1 MVNHT
6 EPPLSSLRMFKISDL
21 QGQEASLKGLKRRSR
36 IILGFLF
43 FVSLAGVLQIVKLT
57 VIDQEN
63 YATESEKNR
72 IIRVPV
78 YPSRG
83 LIGLAKSNRLLVE
96 NIVAQQLTINFKSTA
111 DIDST
116 IVDIQK
122 TIGIP
127 EEVVR
132 TFYKVLSSNPR
143 NMNIILMDDL
153 TEEQVAKYLVNKERW
168 PSSDLEAY
176 LKRYVIDNSLF
187 SHVLGYTGAVSRQ
200 EREDDEEYRYSI
212 NSRLGKSGIEKTYE
226 NELRGKVGYRTVEV
240 DVHGKEVRE
249 LEKVLPT
256 KAKNIFLSLDQELQE
271 LARKA
276 LKGRKGAVV
285 AIDPNNGLVKVL
297 VSSPDYNP
305 NIFNE
310 TAEGDL
316 RSLNSDTNAPFFN
329 RAISGNYPPA
339 STLKPFLG
347 LLGLESGII
356 NWNTKIEDE
365 GFFQIQEEGR
375 KYRGW
380 KEEGHGTVDLN
391 KAIIESSDVYF
402 YELASKTT
410 VDQIH
415 SFLKLFGFGQKTG
428 IDLTGED
435 EGLLPSRNWKLGRTG
450 DSWFV
455 GDTINLGIGQGYIT
469 TTPLQL
475 AVAVSVLATKG
486 RAYKPNI
493 VEKVD
498 ETFIEPELLYQVE
511 IKQERNWKK
520 LEESMISV
528 IRSWNGT
535 AHNIYNPEDFLIAGK
550 TGTAQIKSLTE
561 ENLTVQEEYEN
572 VRKDIK
578 KRDHA
583 IFVGYGPIPNPN
595 LTVVVIVENGESG
608 SAVAAPIAK
617 SIIDRYQKLQ
627 ESDV

>member
-1 MVNHT
+1 
-6 EPPLSSLRMFKISDL
+6 MFKISDL
-21 QGQEASLKGLKRRSR
+21 QSQEASLRGLKARSR
-36 IILGFLF
+36 IILFFLIII
-43 FVSLAGVLQIVKLT
+43 SLAGVIQIVKLT

-63 YATESEKNR
+63 YVTESEKNR

-78 YPSRG
+78 YPARG
-83 LIGLAKSNRLLVE
+83 LIGLAKDNKLLVE
-96 NIVAQQLTINFKSTA
+96 NIVAQQLTINSKSTT
-111 DIDST
+111 DIAST

-143 NMNIILMDDL
+143 NRNITLMDDL

-168 PSSDLEAY
+168 PSSNLEAY

-187 SHVLGYTGAVSRQ
+187 SHVVGYTGAISSQ

-212 NSRLGKSGIEKTYE
+212 NSRLGKSGIEKTFE

-249 LEKVLPT
+249 LDKVLPS

-271 LARKA
+271 LARKG
-276 LKGRKGAVV
+276 LRGRKGAVV

-297 VSSPDYNP
+297 VSSPDFNP

-310 TAEGDL
+310 TAKGNL
-316 RSLNSDTNAPFFN
+316 RSLSSDTNAPFFN

-347 LLGLESGII
+347 LLGLESEII
-356 NWNTKIEDE
+356 SWNTEIKDE
-365 GFFQIQEEGR
+365 GFFQIQDEGR

-380 KEEGHGTVDLN
+380 KEEGHGIVDLN

-415 SFLKLFGFGQKTG
+415 SFLKPFGFGQKTG
-428 IDLTGED
+428 IQLTGED
-435 EGLLPSRNWKLGRTG
+435 EGVLPSRNWKLGRTG
-450 DSWFV
+450 DTWFV
-455 GDTINLGIGQGYIT
+455 GDTINLGIGQGYMT

-475 AVAVSVLATKG
+475 AVAVSVLATRGK
-486 RAYKPNI
+486 AYKPNI

-498 ETFIEPELLYQVE
+498 TTFIEPELLYQIE
-511 IKQERNWKK
+511 IKEERNWKK

-583 IFVGYGPIPNPN
+583 IFVGYGPVPNPN
-595 LTVVVIVENGESG
+595 LTVVVVVENGESG

-617 SIIDRYQKLQ
+617 LIIDRYQKLQ

>member
-1 MVNHT
+1 
-6 EPPLSSLRMFKISDL
+6 MFKISDL
-21 QGQEASLKGLKRRSR
+21 QSQEASLRGLKARSR
-36 IILGFLF
+36 IILFFLIII
-43 FVSLAGVLQIVKLT
+43 SLAGVIQIVKLT

-63 YATESEKNR
+63 YVTESEKNR

-78 YPSRG
+78 YPARG
-83 LIGLAKSNRLLVE
+83 LIGLAKDNKLLVE
-96 NIVAQQLTINFKSTA
+96 NIVAQQLTINSKSTT
-111 DIDST
+111 DIAST

-143 NMNIILMDDL
+143 NRNITLMDDL

-168 PSSDLEAY
+168 PSSNLEAY

-187 SHVLGYTGAVSRQ
+187 SHVVGYTGAISSQ

-212 NSRLGKSGIEKTYE
+212 NSRLGKSGIEKTFE

-249 LEKVLPT
+249 LDKVLPS

-271 LARKA
+271 LARKG
-276 LKGRKGAVV
+276 LRGRKGAVV

-297 VSSPDYNP
+297 VSSPDFNP

-310 TAEGDL
+310 TAKGNL
-316 RSLNSDTNAPFFN
+316 RSLSSDTNAPFFN

-347 LLGLESGII
+347 LLGLESEII
-356 NWNTKIEDE
+356 SWNTEIKDE
-365 GFFQIQEEGR
+365 GFFQIQDEGR

-380 KEEGHGTVDLN
+380 KEEGHGIVDLN

-415 SFLKLFGFGQKTG
+415 SFLKPFGFGQKTG
-428 IDLTGED
+428 IQLTGED
-435 EGLLPSRNWKLGRTG
+435 EGVLPSRNWKLGRTG

-455 GDTINLGIGQGYIT
+455 GDTINLGIGQGYMT

-475 AVAVSVLATKG
+475 AVAVSVLATRGK
-486 RAYKPNI
+486 AYKPNI

-498 ETFIEPELLYQVE
+498 TTFIEPELLYQIE
-511 IKQERNWKK
+511 IKEERNWKK

-583 IFVGYGPIPNPN
+583 IFVGYGPVPNPN
-595 LTVVVIVENGESG
+595 LTVVVVVENGESG

-617 SIIDRYQKLQ
+617 LIIDRYQKLQ

>member
-6 EPPLSSLRMFKISDL
+6 EPPLPSLRMFKISDL

-256 KAKNIFLSLDQELQE
+256 KAKNIFLSLDQELQK
-271 LARKA
+271 LARKG

-380 KEEGHGTVDLN
+380 KEEGHGIVDLN

-583 IFVGYGPIPNPN
+583 LFVGYGPIPNPN

-617 SIIDRYQKLQ
+617 SIIDKYQKLQ

>member
-1 MVNHT
+1 
-6 EPPLSSLRMFKISDL
+6 MFKISDL
-21 QGQEASLKGLKRRSR
+21 QSQEASLRGLKARSR
-36 IILGFLF
+36 IILFFLIII
-43 FVSLAGVLQIVKLT
+43 SLAGVIQIVKLT

-63 YATESEKNR
+63 YVTESEKNR

-78 YPSRG
+78 YPARG
-83 LIGLAKSNRLLVE
+83 LIGLAKDNKLLVE
-96 NIVAQQLTINFKSTA
+96 NIVAQQLTINSKSTT
-111 DIDST
+111 DIAST

-143 NMNIILMDDL
+143 NRNITLMDDL

-168 PSSDLEAY
+168 PSSNLEAY

-187 SHVLGYTGAVSRQ
+187 SHVVGYTGAISSQ
-200 EREDDEEYRYSI
+200 EREDDEEYRYAI
-212 NSRLGKSGIEKTYE
+212 NSRLGKSGIEKTFE

-249 LEKVLPT
+249 LDKVLPS

-271 LARKA
+271 LARKG
-276 LKGRKGAVV
+276 LRGRKGAVV

-297 VSSPDYNP
+297 VSSPDFNP

-310 TAEGDL
+310 TAKGDL
-316 RSLNSDTNAPFFN
+316 RSLSSDTNAPFFN

-347 LLGLESGII
+347 LLGLESEII
-356 NWNTKIEDE
+356 SWNTEIKDE
-365 GFFQIQEEGR
+365 GFFQIQDEGR

-380 KEEGHGTVDLN
+380 KEEGHGIVDLN

-428 IDLTGED
+428 IQLTGEE
-435 EGLLPSRNWKLGRTG
+435 EGVLPSRNWKLGRTG

-455 GDTINLGIGQGYIT
+455 GDTINLGIGQGYMT

-475 AVAVSVLATKG
+475 AVAVSVLATRGK
-486 RAYKPNI
+486 AYKPKI
-493 VEKVD
+493 VEKID
-498 ETFIEPELLYQVE
+498 TTFIEPELLYQIE
-511 IKQERNWKK
+511 IKEERNWKK

-583 IFVGYGPIPNPN
+583 IFVGYGPVPNPN
-595 LTVVVIVENGESG
+595 LTVVVVVENGESG

-617 SIIDRYQKLQ
+617 LIIDRYQKLQ

>member
-1 MVNHT
+1 
-6 EPPLSSLRMFKISDL
+6 MFKISDL
-21 QGQEASLKGLKRRSR
+21 QSQEASLRGLKARSR
-36 IILGFLF
+36 IILFFLIII
-43 FVSLAGVLQIVKLT
+43 SLAGVIQIVKLT

-63 YATESEKNR
+63 YVTESEKNR

-78 YPSRG
+78 YPARG
-83 LIGLAKSNRLLVE
+83 LIGLAKDNKLLVE
-96 NIVAQQLTINFKSTA
+96 NIVAQQLKINFKSTA

-143 NMNIILMDDL
+143 NMNITLMDDL
-153 TEEQVAKYLVNKERW
+153 SEEQVAKYLVNKERW
-168 PSSDLEAY
+168 PSSNLEAY

-187 SHVLGYTGAVSRQ
+187 SHVVGYTGAISSQ
-200 EREDDEEYRYSI
+200 EREDDEEYKYSI
-212 NSRLGKSGIEKTYE
+212 DSRLGKSGIEKTFE

-249 LEKVLPT
+249 LEKVLPS

-271 LARKA
+271 LARKG
-276 LKGRKGAVV
+276 LRGRKGAVV

-297 VSSPDYNP
+297 VSSPDFNP

-310 TAEGDL
+310 TAKGDL
-316 RSLNSDTNAPFFN
+316 RSLSSDTNAPFFN

-347 LLGLESGII
+347 LLGLESEII
-356 NWNTKIEDE
+356 SWNTEIKDE
-365 GFFQIQEEGR
+365 GFFQIRDEGR

-380 KEEGHGTVDLN
+380 KEEGHGIVDLN

-415 SFLKLFGFGQKTG
+415 SFLKPFGFGQKTG
-428 IDLTGED
+428 IQLTGEE
-435 EGLLPSRNWKLGRTG
+435 EGVLPSRNWKLGRTG

-469 TTPLQL
+469 ATPLQL
-475 AVAVSVLATKG
+475 AVAVSVLATRGK
-486 RAYKPNI
+486 AYKPNI

-498 ETFIEPELLYQVE
+498 TTFIEPELLYQIE
-511 IKQERNWKK
+511 IKEERNWKK

-583 IFVGYGPIPNPN
+583 IFVGYGPVPNPN
-595 LTVVVIVENGESG
+595 LTVVVVVENGESG

-617 SIIDRYQKLQ
+617 LIIDRYQKLQ
-627 ESDV
+627 ESDVQKSTGL

>member
-1 MVNHT
+1 
-6 EPPLSSLRMFKISDL
+6 MFKISDL
-21 QGQEASLKGLKRRSR
+21 QSQEASLRGLKARSR
-36 IILGFLF
+36 IILFFLIII
-43 FVSLAGVLQIVKLT
+43 SLAGVIQIVKLT

-63 YATESEKNR
+63 YVTESEKNR

-78 YPSRG
+78 YPARG
-83 LIGLAKSNRLLVE
+83 LIGLAKDNKLLVE
-96 NIVAQQLTINFKSTA
+96 NIVAQQLTINSKSTT
-111 DIDST
+111 DIAST

-143 NMNIILMDDL
+143 NRNITLMDDL

-168 PSSDLEAY
+168 PSSNLEAY

-187 SHVLGYTGAVSRQ
+187 SHVVGYTGAISSQ

-212 NSRLGKSGIEKTYE
+212 NSRLGKSGIEKTFE

-249 LEKVLPT
+249 LDKVLPS

-271 LARKA
+271 LARKG
-276 LKGRKGAVV
+276 LRGRKGAVV

-297 VSSPDYNP
+297 VSSPDFNP

-310 TAEGDL
+310 TAKGNL
-316 RSLNSDTNAPFFN
+316 RSLSSDTNAPFFN

-347 LLGLESGII
+347 LLGLESEII
-356 NWNTKIEDE
+356 SWNTEIKDE
-365 GFFQIQEEGR
+365 GFFQIQDEGR

-380 KEEGHGTVDLN
+380 KEEGHGIVDLN

-428 IDLTGED
+428 IQLTAEE
-435 EGLLPSRNWKLGRTG
+435 EGVLPSRNWKLGRTG

-475 AVAVSVLATKG
+475 AVAVSVLATRGK
-486 RAYKPNI
+486 AYKPNI

-498 ETFIEPELLYQVE
+498 TTFIEPELLYQIE
-511 IKQERNWKK
+511 IKEERNWKK

-583 IFVGYGPIPNPN
+583 IFVGYGPVPNPN
-595 LTVVVIVENGESG
+595 LTVVVVVENGESG

-617 SIIDRYQKLQ
+617 LIIDRYQKLQ

>member
-21 QGQEASLKGLKRRSR
+21 QSQEASLKGLKRRSR

-271 LARKA
+271 LARKG
-276 LKGRKGAVV
+276 LKGRRGAVV

-415 SFLKLFGFGQKTG
+415 SFLKPFGFGQKTG
-428 IDLTGED
+428 IELTGED
-435 EGLLPSRNWKLGRTG
+435 GGLLPSRNWKLGRTG

-469 TTPLQL
+469 ATPLQL

-528 IRSWNGT
+528 INSWNGT

-550 TGTAQIKSLTE
+550 TGTAQIRSLTE

>member
-1 MVNHT
+1 
-6 EPPLSSLRMFKISDL
+6 MFKISDL
-21 QGQEASLKGLKRRSR
+21 QSQEASLRGLKARSR
-36 IILGFLF
+36 IILFFLIII
-43 FVSLAGVLQIVKLT
+43 SLAGVIQIVKLT

-63 YATESEKNR
+63 YVTESEKNR

-78 YPSRG
+78 YPARG
-83 LIGLAKSNRLLVE
+83 LIGLAKDNKLLVE
-96 NIVAQQLTINFKSTA
+96 NIVAQKLTINFKSTTDVA
-111 DIDST
+111 ST
-116 IVDIQK
+116 ILDIQK

-127 EEVVR
+127 EEVVL

-143 NMNIILMDDL
+143 NRNITLMDDL

-168 PSSDLEAY
+168 PSSNLEAY

-187 SHVLGYTGAVSRQ
+187 SHVVGYTGAISSQ

-212 NSRLGKSGIEKTYE
+212 NSRLGKSGIEKTFE

-249 LEKVLPT
+249 LEKVLPS

-271 LARKA
+271 LARKG
-276 LKGRKGAVV
+276 LRGRKGAVV

-297 VSSPDYNP
+297 VSSPDFNP

-310 TAEGDL
+310 TAKGDL
-316 RSLNSDTNAPFFN
+316 RSLSSDTNAPFFN

-347 LLGLESGII
+347 LLGLESEII
-356 NWNTKIEDE
+356 SWNTEIKDE
-365 GFFQIQEEGR
+365 GFFQIQDEGR

-380 KEEGHGTVDLN
+380 KEEGHGIVDLN

-415 SFLKLFGFGQKTG
+415 SFLKPFGFGQKTG
-428 IDLTGED
+428 IQLTGEE
-435 EGLLPSRNWKLGRTG
+435 EGVLPSRNWKLGRTG

-455 GDTINLGIGQGYIT
+455 GDTINLGIGQGYMT

-475 AVAVSVLATKG
+475 AVAVSVLATRGK
-486 RAYKPNI
+486 AYKPNI
-493 VEKVD
+493 VEKINT
-498 ETFIEPELLYQVE
+498 TFIEPELLYQIE
-511 IKQERNWKK
+511 IKEERNWKK

-572 VRKDIK
+572 VRKDMK

-583 IFVGYGPIPNPN
+583 IFVGYGPVPNPN
-595 LTVVVIVENGESG
+595 LTVVVVVENGESG

-617 SIIDRYQKLQ
+617 LIIDRYQKLQ

>member
-1 MVNHT
+1 
-6 EPPLSSLRMFKISDL
+6 MFKISDL
-21 QGQEASLKGLKRRSR
+21 QSQEASLRGLKARSR
-36 IILGFLF
+36 IILFFLILI
-43 FVSLAGVLQIVKLT
+43 SLAGVIQIVKLT

-63 YATESEKNR
+63 YVTESEKNR

-83 LIGLAKSNRLLVE
+83 LIGLAKDNKLLVE
-96 NIVAQQLTINFKSTA
+96 NIVAQKLTINFKSTT
-111 DIDST
+111 DIAST

-127 EEVVR
+127 EEVVT

-143 NMNIILMDDL
+143 NGNITLMDDL
-153 TEEQVAKYLVNKERW
+153 PEEQVAKYLVNKERW
-168 PSSDLEAY
+168 PSSNLEAY

-187 SHVLGYTGAVSRQ
+187 SHVVGYTGAISSQ

-212 NSRLGKSGIEKTYE
+212 NSRLGKSGIEKTFE
-226 NELRGKVGYRTVEV
+226 NELRGKVGYRTIEV

-249 LEKVLPT
+249 LEKVLPS
-256 KAKNIFLSLDQELQE
+256 KAKNIYLSLDQELQE
-271 LARKA
+271 LARKG
-276 LKGRKGAVV
+276 LRGRKGAVV

-297 VSSPDYNP
+297 VSSPDFNP

-310 TAEGDL
+310 TAKGDL
-316 RSLNSDTNAPFFN
+316 RSLSSDTNAPFFN

-347 LLGLESGII
+347 LLGLESEII
-356 NWNTKIEDE
+356 SWNTEIKDE
-365 GFFQIQEEGR
+365 GFFQIQDEGR

-380 KEEGHGTVDLN
+380 KEEGHGIVDLN

-402 YELASKTT
+402 YELASKTN

-415 SFLKLFGFGQKTG
+415 SFLKPFGFGQKTG
-428 IDLTGED
+428 IQLTGEE
-435 EGLLPSRNWKLGRTG
+435 EGVLPSRNWKLGRTG

-455 GDTINLGIGQGYIT
+455 GDTINLGIGQGYMT

-475 AVAVSVLATKG
+475 AVAVSVLATRGK
-486 RAYKPNI
+486 AYKPNI
-493 VEKVD
+493 VEKVNT
-498 ETFIEPELLYQVE
+498 TFIEPELLYQIE
-511 IKQERNWKK
+511 IKEERNWKK

-583 IFVGYGPIPNPN
+583 IFVGYGPVPNPN
-595 LTVVVIVENGESG
+595 LTVVVVVENGESG

-617 SIIDRYQKLQ
+617 LIMDRYQKYQ

>member
-1 MVNHT
+1 
-6 EPPLSSLRMFKISDL
+6 MFKISDL
-21 QGQEASLKGLKRRSR
+21 QSQEASLRGLKARSR
-36 IILGFLF
+36 IILFFLIII
-43 FVSLAGVLQIVKLT
+43 SLAGVIQIVKLT

-63 YATESEKNR
+63 YVTESEKNR

-78 YPSRG
+78 YPARG
-83 LIGLAKSNRLLVE
+83 LIGLAKDNKLLVE
-96 NIVAQQLTINFKSTA
+96 NIVAQQLTINSKSTT
-111 DIDST
+111 DIAST

-143 NMNIILMDDL
+143 NRNITLMDDL

-168 PSSDLEAY
+168 PSSNLEAY

-187 SHVLGYTGAVSRQ
+187 SHVVGYTGAISSQ

-212 NSRLGKSGIEKTYE
+212 NSRLGKSGIEKTFE

-249 LEKVLPT
+249 LDKVLPS

-271 LARKA
+271 LARKG
-276 LKGRKGAVV
+276 LRGRRGAVV

-297 VSSPDYNP
+297 VSSPDFNP

-310 TAEGDL
+310 TAKGNL
-316 RSLNSDTNAPFFN
+316 RSLSSDTNAPFFN

-347 LLGLESGII
+347 LLGLESEII
-356 NWNTKIEDE
+356 SWNTEIKDE
-365 GFFQIQEEGR
+365 GFFQIQDEGR

-380 KEEGHGTVDLN
+380 KEEGHGIVDLN

-415 SFLKLFGFGQKTG
+415 SFLKPFGFGQKTG
-428 IDLTGED
+428 IQLTGEE
-435 EGLLPSRNWKLGRTG
+435 EGVLPSRNWKLGRTG

-455 GDTINLGIGQGYIT
+455 GDTINLGIGQGYMT

-475 AVAVSVLATKG
+475 AVAVSVLATRGK
-486 RAYKPNI
+486 AYKPNI

-498 ETFIEPELLYQVE
+498 TTFIEPELLYQIE
-511 IKQERNWKK
+511 IKEERNWKK

-583 IFVGYGPIPNPN
+583 IFVGYGPVPNPN
-595 LTVVVIVENGESG
+595 LTVVVVVENGESG

-617 SIIDRYQKLQ
+617 LIIDRYQKLQ

>member
-1 MVNHT
+1 
-6 EPPLSSLRMFKISDL
+6 MFKISDL
-21 QGQEASLKGLKRRSR
+21 QSQEASLRGLKARSR
-36 IILGFLF
+36 IILFFLILI
-43 FVSLAGVLQIVKLT
+43 SLAGVIQIVKLT

-63 YATESEKNR
+63 YVTESEKNR

-83 LIGLAKSNRLLVE
+83 LIGLAKDNKLLVE
-96 NIVAQQLTINFKSTA
+96 NIVAQKLTINFKSTT
-111 DIDST
+111 DIAST

-127 EEVVR
+127 EEVVT

-143 NMNIILMDDL
+143 NGNITLMDDL
-153 TEEQVAKYLVNKERW
+153 PEEKVAKYLVNKERW
-168 PSSDLEAY
+168 PSSNLEAY

-187 SHVLGYTGAVSRQ
+187 SHVVGYTGAISSQ

-212 NSRLGKSGIEKTYE
+212 NSRLGKSGIEKTFE
-226 NELRGKVGYRTVEV
+226 NELRGKVGYRTIEV

-249 LEKVLPT
+249 LEKVLPS
-256 KAKNIFLSLDQELQE
+256 KAKNIYLSLDQELQE
-271 LARKA
+271 LARKG
-276 LKGRKGAVV
+276 LRGRKGAVV

-297 VSSPDYNP
+297 VSSPDFNP

-310 TAEGDL
+310 TAKGDL
-316 RSLNSDTNAPFFN
+316 RSLSSDTNAPFFN

-347 LLGLESGII
+347 LLGLESEII
-356 NWNTKIEDE
+356 SWNTEIKDE
-365 GFFQIQEEGR
+365 GFFQIQDEGR

-380 KEEGHGTVDLN
+380 KEEGHGIVDLN

-402 YELASKTT
+402 YELASKTN

-415 SFLKLFGFGQKTG
+415 SFLKPFGFGQKTG
-428 IDLTGED
+428 IQLTGEE
-435 EGLLPSRNWKLGRTG
+435 EGVLPSRNWKLGRTG

-455 GDTINLGIGQGYIT
+455 GDTINLGIGQGYMT

-475 AVAVSVLATKG
+475 AVAVSVLATRGK
-486 RAYKPNI
+486 AYKPNI
-493 VEKVD
+493 VEKID
-498 ETFIEPELLYQVE
+498 TTFIEPELLYQIE
-511 IKQERNWKK
+511 IKEERNWKK

-583 IFVGYGPIPNPN
+583 IFVGYGPVPNPN
-595 LTVVVIVENGESG
+595 LTVVVVVENGESG

-617 SIIDRYQKLQ
+617 LIIDRYQKLQ

>member
-1 MVNHT
+1 
-6 EPPLSSLRMFKISDL
+6 MFKISDL
-21 QGQEASLKGLKRRSR
+21 QSQEASLRGLKARSR
-36 IILGFLF
+36 IILFFLIII
-43 FVSLAGVLQIVKLT
+43 SLAGVIQIVKLT

-63 YATESEKNR
+63 YVTESEKNR

-78 YPSRG
+78 YPARG
-83 LIGLAKSNRLLVE
+83 LIGLAKDNKLLVE
-96 NIVAQQLTINFKSTA
+96 NIVAQQLTINSKSTT
-111 DIDST
+111 DIAST

-143 NMNIILMDDL
+143 NRNITLMDDL

-168 PSSDLEAY
+168 PSSNLEAY

-187 SHVLGYTGAVSRQ
+187 SHVVGYTGAISSQ

-212 NSRLGKSGIEKTYE
+212 NSRLGKSGIEKTFE

-249 LEKVLPT
+249 LDKVLPS

-271 LARKA
+271 LARKG
-276 LKGRKGAVV
+276 LRGRKGAVV

-297 VSSPDYNP
+297 VSSPDFNP

-310 TAEGDL
+310 TAKGNL
-316 RSLNSDTNAPFFN
+316 RSLSSDTNAPFFN

-347 LLGLESGII
+347 LLGLESEII
-356 NWNTKIEDE
+356 SWNTEIKDE
-365 GFFQIQEEGR
+365 GFFQIQDEGR

-380 KEEGHGTVDLN
+380 KEEGHGIVDLN

-415 SFLKLFGFGQKTG
+415 SFLKPFGFGQKTG
-428 IDLTGED
+428 IQLTAEE
-435 EGLLPSRNWKLGRTG
+435 EGVLPSRNWKLGRTG

-455 GDTINLGIGQGYIT
+455 GDTINLGIGQGYMT

-475 AVAVSVLATKG
+475 AVAVSVLATRGK
-486 RAYKPNI
+486 AYKPNI

-498 ETFIEPELLYQVE
+498 TTFIEPELLYQIE
-511 IKQERNWKK
+511 IKEERNWKK

-583 IFVGYGPIPNPN
+583 IFVGYGPVPNPN
-595 LTVVVIVENGESG
+595 LTVVVVVENGESG

-617 SIIDRYQKLQ
+617 LIIDRYQKLQ

>member
-1 MVNHT
+1 
-6 EPPLSSLRMFKISDL
+6 MFKISDL
-21 QGQEASLKGLKRRSR
+21 QSQEASLRGLKARSR
-36 IILGFLF
+36 IILFFLIIISF
-43 FVSLAGVLQIVKLT
+43 AGVIQIVKLT

-63 YATESEKNR
+63 YVTESEKNR

-78 YPSRG
+78 YPARG
-83 LIGLAKSNRLLVE
+83 LIGLAKDNKLLVE
-96 NIVAQQLTINFKSTA
+96 NIVAQQLTINSKSTT
-111 DIDST
+111 DIAST

-143 NMNIILMDDL
+143 NRNITLMDDL

-168 PSSDLEAY
+168 PSSNLEAY

-187 SHVLGYTGAVSRQ
+187 SHVVGYTGAISSQ
-200 EREDDEEYRYSI
+200 EREDDEEYRYAI
-212 NSRLGKSGIEKTYE
+212 NSRLGKSGIEKTFE

-249 LEKVLPT
+249 LDKVLPS

-271 LARKA
+271 LARKG
-276 LKGRKGAVV
+276 LRGRKGAVV

-297 VSSPDYNP
+297 VSSPDFNP

-310 TAEGDL
+310 TAKGNL
-316 RSLNSDTNAPFFN
+316 RFLSSDSNAPFFN

-347 LLGLESGII
+347 LLGLENEII
-356 NWNTKIEDE
+356 SWNTEIKDE
-365 GFFQIQEEGR
+365 GFFQIQDEGR

-380 KEEGHGTVDLN
+380 KEEGHGIVDLN

-428 IDLTGED
+428 IQLTAEE
-435 EGLLPSRNWKLGRTG
+435 EGVLPSRNWKLGRTG

-475 AVAVSVLATKG
+475 AVAVSVLATRGK
-486 RAYKPNI
+486 AYKPNI
-493 VEKVD
+493 VEKVNT
-498 ETFIEPELLYQVE
+498 TFIEPELLYQIE
-511 IKQERNWKK
+511 IKEERNWKK

-583 IFVGYGPIPNPN
+583 IFVGYGPVPNPN
-595 LTVVVIVENGESG
+595 LTVVVVVENGESG

-617 SIIDRYQKLQ
+617 LIIDRYQKLQ

>member
-1 MVNHT
+1 
-6 EPPLSSLRMFKISDL
+6 MFKISDL
-21 QGQEASLKGLKRRSR
+21 QSQEASLRGLKARSR
-36 IILGFLF
+36 IILFFLIII
-43 FVSLAGVLQIVKLT
+43 SLAGVIQIVKLT

-63 YATESEKNR
+63 YVTESEKNR

-78 YPSRG
+78 YPARG
-83 LIGLAKSNRLLVE
+83 LIGLAKDNKLLVE
-96 NIVAQQLTINFKSTA
+96 NIVAQQLTINSKSTT
-111 DIDST
+111 DIAST

-143 NMNIILMDDL
+143 NRNITLMDDL

-168 PSSDLEAY
+168 PSSNLEAY

-187 SHVLGYTGAVSRQ
+187 SHVVGYTGAISSQ

-212 NSRLGKSGIEKTYE
+212 NSRLGKSGIEKTFE

-249 LEKVLPT
+249 LDKVLPS
-256 KAKNIFLSLDQELQE
+256 KAKNIFLSLGQELQE
-271 LARKA
+271 LARKG
-276 LKGRKGAVV
+276 LRGRKGAVV

-297 VSSPDYNP
+297 VSSPDFNP

-310 TAEGDL
+310 TAKGDL
-316 RSLNSDTNAPFFN
+316 RSLSSDTNAPFFN

-347 LLGLESGII
+347 LLGLESEII
-356 NWNTKIEDE
+356 SWNTEIKDE
-365 GFFQIQEEGR
+365 GFFQIQDEGR

-380 KEEGHGTVDLN
+380 KEEGHGIVDLN

-428 IDLTGED
+428 IQLTAEE
-435 EGLLPSRNWKLGRTG
+435 EGVLPSRNWKLGRTG

-455 GDTINLGIGQGYIT
+455 GDTINLGIGQGYMT

-475 AVAVSVLATKG
+475 AVAVSVLATRGK
-486 RAYKPNI
+486 AYKPNI

-498 ETFIEPELLYQVE
+498 TTFIEPELLYQIE
-511 IKQERNWKK
+511 IKDERNWKK

-583 IFVGYGPIPNPN
+583 IFVGYGPVPNPN
-595 LTVVVIVENGESG
+595 LTVVVVVENGESG

-617 SIIDRYQKLQ
+617 LIIDRYQKLQ

>member
-1 MVNHT
+1 
-6 EPPLSSLRMFKISDL
+6 MFKISDL
-21 QGQEASLKGLKRRSR
+21 QSQEASLRGLKARSR
-36 IILGFLF
+36 IILFFLIII
-43 FVSLAGVLQIVKLT
+43 SLAGVIQIVKLT

-63 YATESEKNR
+63 YVTESEKNR

-78 YPSRG
+78 YPARG
-83 LIGLAKSNRLLVE
+83 LIGLAKDNKLLVE
-96 NIVAQQLTINFKSTA
+96 NIVAQKLTINFKSTT
-111 DIDST
+111 DIAST
-116 IVDIQK
+116 ILDIQK

-127 EEVVR
+127 EEVVP

-143 NMNIILMDDL
+143 NRNITLMDDL

-168 PSSDLEAY
+168 PSSNLEAY

-187 SHVLGYTGAVSRQ
+187 SHVVGYTGAISSQ

-212 NSRLGKSGIEKTYE
+212 NSRLGKSGIEKTFE

-249 LEKVLPT
+249 LEKVLPS
-256 KAKNIFLSLDQELQE
+256 KAKNIFLSLDQELLE
-271 LARKA
+271 LARKG
-276 LKGRKGAVV
+276 LRGRKGAVV

-297 VSSPDYNP
+297 VSSPDFNP

-310 TAEGDL
+310 TVKGDL
-316 RSLNSDTNAPFFN
+316 RSLSLDTNAPFFN

-347 LLGLESGII
+347 LLGLESEII
-356 NWNTKIEDE
+356 SWNTEIKDE
-365 GFFQIQEEGR
+365 GFFQIQDEGR

-380 KEEGHGTVDLN
+380 KEEGHGIVDLN

-415 SFLKLFGFGQKTG
+415 SFLKPFGFGQKTG
-428 IDLTGED
+428 IQLTGEE
-435 EGLLPSRNWKLGRTG
+435 EGVLPSRNWKLGRTG

-455 GDTINLGIGQGYIT
+455 GDTINLGIGQGYMT

-475 AVAVSVLATKG
+475 AVAVSVLATRGK
-486 RAYKPNI
+486 AYKPNI

-498 ETFIEPELLYQVE
+498 TTFIEPELLYQIE
-511 IKQERNWKK
+511 IKEERNWKK

-583 IFVGYGPIPNPN
+583 IFVGYGPVPNPN
-595 LTVVVIVENGESG
+595 LTVVVVVENGESG

-617 SIIDRYQKLQ
+617 LIIDRYQKLQ

>member
-1 MVNHT
+1 
-6 EPPLSSLRMFKISDL
+6 MFKISDL
-21 QGQEASLKGLKRRSR
+21 QSQEASLRGLKARSR
-36 IILGFLF
+36 IILFFLIII
-43 FVSLAGVLQIVKLT
+43 SLAGVIQIVKLT

-63 YATESEKNR
+63 YVTESEKNR

-78 YPSRG
+78 YPARG
-83 LIGLAKSNRLLVE
+83 LIGLAKDNKLLVE
-96 NIVAQQLTINFKSTA
+96 NIVAQQLTINSKSTT
-111 DIDST
+111 DIAST

-143 NMNIILMDDL
+143 NRNITLMDDL

-168 PSSDLEAY
+168 PSSNLEAY

-187 SHVLGYTGAVSRQ
+187 SHVVGYTGAISSQ
-200 EREDDEEYRYSI
+200 EREDDEEYRYAI
-212 NSRLGKSGIEKTYE
+212 NSRLGKSGIEKTFE

-249 LEKVLPT
+249 LDKVLPS

-271 LARKA
+271 LARKG
-276 LKGRKGAVV
+276 LRGRKGAVV

-297 VSSPDYNP
+297 VSSPDFNP

-310 TAEGDL
+310 TAKGNL
-316 RSLNSDTNAPFFN
+316 RSLSSDTNAPFFN

-347 LLGLESGII
+347 LLGLESEII
-356 NWNTKIEDE
+356 SWSTEIKDE
-365 GFFQIQEEGR
+365 GFFQIQDEGR

-380 KEEGHGTVDLN
+380 KEEGHGIVDLN

-428 IDLTGED
+428 IQLTGEE
-435 EGLLPSRNWKLGRTG
+435 EGVLPSRNWKLGRTG

-455 GDTINLGIGQGYIT
+455 GDTINLGIGQGYMT

-475 AVAVSVLATKG
+475 AVAVSVLATRGK
-486 RAYKPNI
+486 AYKPNI

-498 ETFIEPELLYQVE
+498 TTFIEPELLYQIE
-511 IKQERNWKK
+511 IKEERNWKK

-583 IFVGYGPIPNPN
+583 IFVGYGPVPNPN
-595 LTVVVIVENGESG
+595 LTVVVVVENGESG

-617 SIIDRYQKLQ
+617 LIIDRYQKLQ

>member
-1 MVNHT
+1 
-6 EPPLSSLRMFKISDL
+6 MFKISDL
-21 QGQEASLKGLKRRSR
+21 QSQEASLRGLKARSR
-36 IILGFLF
+36 IILFFLIII
-43 FVSLAGVLQIVKLT
+43 SLAGVIQIVKLT

-63 YATESEKNR
+63 YVTESEKNR

-78 YPSRG
+78 YPARG
-83 LIGLAKSNRLLVE
+83 LIGLAKDNKLLVE
-96 NIVAQQLTINFKSTA
+96 NIVAQKLTINFKSTT
-111 DIDST
+111 DIAST
-116 IVDIQK
+116 ILDIQK

-127 EEVVR
+127 EEVVP

-143 NMNIILMDDL
+143 NRNITLMDDL

-168 PSSDLEAY
+168 PSSNLEAY

-187 SHVLGYTGAVSRQ
+187 SHVVGYTGAISSQ

-212 NSRLGKSGIEKTYE
+212 NSRLGKSGIEKTFE

-249 LEKVLPT
+249 LEKVLPS

-271 LARKA
+271 LARKG
-276 LKGRKGAVV
+276 LRGRKGAVV

-297 VSSPDYNP
+297 VSSPDFNP

-310 TAEGDL
+310 TAKGDL
-316 RSLNSDTNAPFFN
+316 RSLSSDTNAPFFN

-347 LLGLESGII
+347 LLGLESEII
-356 NWNTKIEDE
+356 SWSTEIKDE
-365 GFFQIQEEGR
+365 GFFQIQDEGR

-380 KEEGHGTVDLN
+380 KEEGHGIVDLN

-415 SFLKLFGFGQKTG
+415 SFLKPFGFGQKTG
-428 IDLTGED
+428 IQLTGEE
-435 EGLLPSRNWKLGRTG
+435 EGVLPSRNWKLGRTG

-455 GDTINLGIGQGYIT
+455 GDTINLGIGQGYMT

-475 AVAVSVLATKG
+475 AVAVSVLATRGK
-486 RAYKPNI
+486 AYKPNI
-493 VEKVD
+493 VEKINT
-498 ETFIEPELLYQVE
+498 TFIEPELLYQIE
-511 IKQERNWKK
+511 IKEERNWKK

-572 VRKDIK
+572 VRKDMK

-583 IFVGYGPIPNPN
+583 IFVGYGPVPNPN
-595 LTVVVIVENGESG
+595 LTVVVVVENGESG

-617 SIIDRYQKLQ
+617 LIIDRYQKLQ

>member
-1 MVNHT
+1 
-6 EPPLSSLRMFKISDL
+6 MFKISDL
-21 QGQEASLKGLKRRSR
+21 QSQEASLRGLKARSR
-36 IILGFLF
+36 IILFFLIII
-43 FVSLAGVLQIVKLT
+43 SLAGVIQIVKLT

-63 YATESEKNR
+63 YVTESEKNR

-78 YPSRG
+78 YPARG
-83 LIGLAKSNRLLVE
+83 LIGLAKDNKLLVE
-96 NIVAQQLTINFKSTA
+96 NIVAQQLTINSKSTT
-111 DIDST
+111 DIAST

-143 NMNIILMDDL
+143 NRNITLMDDL

-168 PSSDLEAY
+168 PSSNLEAY

-187 SHVLGYTGAVSRQ
+187 SHVVGYTGAISSQ
-200 EREDDEEYRYSI
+200 EREDDEEYRYAI
-212 NSRLGKSGIEKTYE
+212 NSRLGKSGIEKTFE

-249 LEKVLPT
+249 LDKVLPS

-271 LARKA
+271 LARKG
-276 LKGRKGAVV
+276 LRGRKGAVV

-297 VSSPDYNP
+297 VSSPDFNP

-310 TAEGDL
+310 TAKGDL
-316 RSLNSDTNAPFFN
+316 RSLSSDTNAPFFN

-347 LLGLESGII
+347 LLGLESEII
-356 NWNTKIEDE
+356 SWSTEIKDE
-365 GFFQIQEEGR
+365 GFFQIQDEGR

-380 KEEGHGTVDLN
+380 KEEGHGIVDLN

-415 SFLKLFGFGQKTG
+415 SFLKPFGFGQKTG
-428 IDLTGED
+428 IQLTGEE
-435 EGLLPSRNWKLGRTG
+435 EGVLPSRNWKLGRTG

-455 GDTINLGIGQGYIT
+455 GDTINLGIGQGYMT

-475 AVAVSVLATKG
+475 AVAVSVLATRGK
-486 RAYKPNI
+486 AYKPNI

-498 ETFIEPELLYQVE
+498 TTFIEPELLYQIE
-511 IKQERNWKK
+511 IKEERNWKK

-583 IFVGYGPIPNPN
+583 IFVGYGPVPNPN
-595 LTVVVIVENGESG
+595 LTVVVVVENGESG

-617 SIIDRYQKLQ
+617 LIIDRYQKLQ

>member
-1 MVNHT
+1 
-6 EPPLSSLRMFKISDL
+6 MFKISDL
-21 QGQEASLKGLKRRSR
+21 QSQEASLRGLKARSR
-36 IILGFLF
+36 IILFFLIII
-43 FVSLAGVLQIVKLT
+43 SLAGVIQIVKLT

-63 YATESEKNR
+63 YVTESEKNR

-78 YPSRG
+78 YPARG
-83 LIGLAKSNRLLVE
+83 LIGLAKDNKLLVE
-96 NIVAQQLTINFKSTA
+96 NIVAQQLTINSKSTT
-111 DIDST
+111 DIAST

-132 TFYKVLSSNPR
+132 SFYKVLSSNPR
-143 NMNIILMDDL
+143 NRNITLMDDL

-168 PSSDLEAY
+168 PSSNLEAY

-187 SHVLGYTGAVSRQ
+187 SHVVGYTGAISSQ

-212 NSRLGKSGIEKTYE
+212 NSRLGKSGIEKTFE

-249 LEKVLPT
+249 LDKVLPS

-271 LARKA
+271 LARKG
-276 LKGRKGAVV
+276 LRGRKGAVV

-297 VSSPDYNP
+297 VSSPDFNP

-310 TAEGDL
+310 TAKGNL
-316 RSLNSDTNAPFFN
+316 RSLSSDTNAPFFN

-347 LLGLESGII
+347 LLGLESEII
-356 NWNTKIEDE
+356 SWSTEIKDE
-365 GFFQIQEEGR
+365 GFFQIQDEGR

-380 KEEGHGTVDLN
+380 KEEGHGIVDLN

-428 IDLTGED
+428 IQLTGEE
-435 EGLLPSRNWKLGRTG
+435 EGVLPSRNWKLGRTG

-455 GDTINLGIGQGYIT
+455 GDTINLGIGQGYMT

-475 AVAVSVLATKG
+475 AVAVSVLATRGK
-486 RAYKPNI
+486 AYKPNI

-498 ETFIEPELLYQVE
+498 TTFIEPELLYQIE
-511 IKQERNWKK
+511 IKEERNWKK

-583 IFVGYGPIPNPN
+583 IFVGYGPVPNPN
-595 LTVVVIVENGESG
+595 LTVVVVVENGESG

-617 SIIDRYQKLQ
+617 LIIDRYQKLQ

>member
-271 LARKA
+271 LARKG

-428 IDLTGED
+428 INLTGED
-435 EGLLPSRNWKLGRTG
+435 EGLLPSRNCKLGRTG

-550 TGTAQIKSLTE
+550 TGTAQIKSMTE

-583 IFVGYGPIPNPN
+583 LFVGYGPIPNPN

-617 SIIDRYQKLQ
+617 SIIDKYQKLQ

>member
-271 LARKA
+271 LARKG

-550 TGTAQIKSLTE
+550 TGTAQIKSMTE

-583 IFVGYGPIPNPN
+583 LFVGYGPIPNPN

-617 SIIDRYQKLQ
+617 SIIDKYQKLQ

>member
-6 EPPLSSLRMFKISDL
+6 EPPLPSLRMFKISDL

-402 YELASKTT
+402 YELAAKTT

-415 SFLKLFGFGQKTG
+415 SFLKPFGFGQKTG

-550 TGTAQIKSLTE
+550 TGTAQIKSMTE

-583 IFVGYGPIPNPN
+583 LFVGYGPIPNPN

>member
-1 MVNHT
+1 
-6 EPPLSSLRMFKISDL
+6 MFKISDL
-21 QGQEASLKGLKRRSR
+21 QSQEASLRGLKARSR
-36 IILGFLF
+36 IILFFLIII
-43 FVSLAGVLQIVKLT
+43 SLAGVIQIVKLT

-63 YATESEKNR
+63 YVTESEKNR

-78 YPSRG
+78 YPARG
-83 LIGLAKSNRLLVE
+83 LIGLAKDNKLLVE
-96 NIVAQQLTINFKSTA
+96 NIVAQKLTINFKSTT
-111 DIDST
+111 DIAST
-116 IVDIQK
+116 ILDIQK

-127 EEVVR
+127 EEVVL

-143 NMNIILMDDL
+143 NRNITLMDDL

-168 PSSDLEAY
+168 PSSNLEAY

-187 SHVLGYTGAVSRQ
+187 SHVVGYTGAISSQ

-212 NSRLGKSGIEKTYE
+212 NSRLGKSGIEKTFE

-249 LEKVLPT
+249 LEKVLPS

-271 LARKA
+271 LARKG
-276 LKGRKGAVV
+276 LRGRKGAVV

-297 VSSPDYNP
+297 VSSPDFNP

-310 TAEGDL
+310 TAKGDL
-316 RSLNSDTNAPFFN
+316 RSLSSDTNAPFFN

-347 LLGLESGII
+347 LLGLESEII
-356 NWNTKIEDE
+356 SWNTEIKDE
-365 GFFQIQEEGR
+365 GFFQIRDEGR

-380 KEEGHGTVDLN
+380 KEEGHGIVDLN

-415 SFLKLFGFGQKTG
+415 SFLKPFGFGQKTG
-428 IDLTGED
+428 IQLTGEE
-435 EGLLPSRNWKLGRTG
+435 EGVLPSRNWKLGRTG

-455 GDTINLGIGQGYIT
+455 GDTINLGIGQGYMT

-475 AVAVSVLATKG
+475 AVAVSVLATRGK
-486 RAYKPNI
+486 AYKPNI
-493 VEKVD
+493 VEKINT
-498 ETFIEPELLYQVE
+498 TFIEPELLYQIE
-511 IKQERNWKK
+511 IKEERNWKK

-572 VRKDIK
+572 VRKDMK

-583 IFVGYGPIPNPN
+583 IFVGYGPVPNPN
-595 LTVVVIVENGESG
+595 LTVVVVVVNGESG

-617 SIIDRYQKLQ
+617 LIIDRYQKLQ

>member
-271 LARKA
+271 LARKG
-276 LKGRKGAVV
+276 LKGRRGAVV

-550 TGTAQIKSLTE
+550 TGTAQIKSMTE

-583 IFVGYGPIPNPN
+583 LFVGYGPIPNPN
-595 LTVVVIVENGESG
+595 LAVVVIVENGESG

-617 SIIDRYQKLQ
+617 SIIDKYQKLQ

>member
-1 MVNHT
+1 
-6 EPPLSSLRMFKISDL
+6 MFKISDL
-21 QGQEASLKGLKRRSR
+21 QSQEASLRGLKARSR
-36 IILGFLF
+36 IILFFLIII
-43 FVSLAGVLQIVKLT
+43 SLAGVIQIVKLT

-63 YATESEKNR
+63 YVTESEKNR

-78 YPSRG
+78 YPARG
-83 LIGLAKSNRLLVE
+83 LIGLAKDNKLLVE
-96 NIVAQQLTINFKSTA
+96 NIVAQQLTINSKSTT
-111 DIDST
+111 DIAST

-143 NMNIILMDDL
+143 NRNITLMDDL

-168 PSSDLEAY
+168 PSSNLEAY

-187 SHVLGYTGAVSRQ
+187 SHVVGYTGAISSQ

-212 NSRLGKSGIEKTYE
+212 NSRLGKSGIEKTFE

-249 LEKVLPT
+249 LEKVLPS

-271 LARKA
+271 LARKG
-276 LKGRKGAVV
+276 LRGRKGAVV

-297 VSSPDYNP
+297 VSSPDFNP

-310 TAEGDL
+310 TAKGDL
-316 RSLNSDTNAPFFN
+316 RSLSSDTNAPFFN

-347 LLGLESGII
+347 LLGLESEII
-356 NWNTKIEDE
+356 SWNTEIKDE
-365 GFFQIQEEGR
+365 GFFQIQDEGR

-380 KEEGHGTVDLN
+380 KEEGHGIVDLN

-415 SFLKLFGFGQKTG
+415 SFLKPFGFGQKTG
-428 IDLTGED
+428 IQLTGEE
-435 EGLLPSRNWKLGRTG
+435 EGVLPSRNWKLGRTG

-455 GDTINLGIGQGYIT
+455 GDTINLGIGQGYMT

-475 AVAVSVLATKG
+475 AVAVSVLATRGK
-486 RAYKPNI
+486 AYKPNI

-498 ETFIEPELLYQVE
+498 TTFIEPELLYQIE
-511 IKQERNWKK
+511 IKEERNWKK

-583 IFVGYGPIPNPN
+583 IFVGYGPVPNPN
-595 LTVVVIVENGESG
+595 LTVVVVVENGESG

-617 SIIDRYQKLQ
+617 LIIDRYQKLQ

>member
-1 MVNHT
+1 VVNHT

-583 IFVGYGPIPNPN
+583 LFVGYGPIPNPN

>member
-1 MVNHT
+1 
-6 EPPLSSLRMFKISDL
+6 MFKISDL
-21 QGQEASLKGLKRRSR
+21 QSQEASLRGLKARSR
-36 IILGFLF
+36 IILFFLILI
-43 FVSLAGVLQIVKLT
+43 SLAGVIQIVKLT

-63 YATESEKNR
+63 YVTESEKNR

-83 LIGLAKSNRLLVE
+83 LIGLAKDNKLLVE
-96 NIVAQQLTINFKSTA
+96 NIVVQQLTINFKSTT
-111 DIDST
+111 DIAST

-127 EEVVR
+127 EEVVT

-143 NMNIILMDDL
+143 NRNITLMDDL
-153 TEEQVAKYLVNKERW
+153 SEEQVAKYLVNKERW
-168 PSSDLEAY
+168 PSSNLEAY

-187 SHVLGYTGAVSRQ
+187 SHVVGYTGAISSQ

-212 NSRLGKSGIEKTYE
+212 NSRLGKSGIEKTFE
-226 NELRGKVGYRTVEV
+226 NELRGKVGYRTIEV

-249 LEKVLPT
+249 LEKVLPS
-256 KAKNIFLSLDQELQE
+256 KAKNIYLSLDQELQE
-271 LARKA
+271 LARKG
-276 LKGRKGAVV
+276 LRGRKGAVV

-297 VSSPDYNP
+297 VSSPDFNP

-310 TAEGDL
+310 TAKGDL
-316 RSLNSDTNAPFFN
+316 RSLSSDTNAPFFN

-347 LLGLESGII
+347 LLGLENEII
-356 NWNTKIEDE
+356 SWNTEIKDE
-365 GFFQIQEEGR
+365 GFFQIQDEGR

-380 KEEGHGTVDLN
+380 KEEGHGIVDLN

-402 YELASKTT
+402 YELASKTN

-415 SFLKLFGFGQKTG
+415 SFLKPFGFGQKTG
-428 IDLTGED
+428 IQLTGEE
-435 EGLLPSRNWKLGRTG
+435 EGVLPSRNWKLGRTG

-455 GDTINLGIGQGYIT
+455 GDTINLGIGQGYMT

-475 AVAVSVLATKG
+475 AVAVSVLATRGK
-486 RAYKPNI
+486 AFKPKI
-493 VEKVD
+493 VEKID
-498 ETFIEPELLYQVE
+498 TTFIEPELLYQIE
-511 IKQERNWKK
+511 IKEERNWKK

-583 IFVGYGPIPNPN
+583 IFVGYGPVPNPN
-595 LTVVVIVENGESG
+595 LTVVVVVENGESG

-617 SIIDRYQKLQ
+617 LIIDRYQKYQ

>member
-1 MVNHT
+1 
-6 EPPLSSLRMFKISDL
+6 MFKISDL
-21 QGQEASLKGLKRRSR
+21 QSQEASLRGLKARSR
-36 IILGFLF
+36 IISFFLILI
-43 FVSLAGVLQIVKLT
+43 SLAGVMQIVKLT

-63 YATESEKNR
+63 YVTESEKNR

-78 YPSRG
+78 YPARG
-83 LIGLAKSNRLLVE
+83 LIGLAKDNKLLVE
-96 NIVAQQLTINFKSTA
+96 NIVAQQLTINSKSTT
-111 DIDST
+111 DIAST

-127 EEVVR
+127 EEVVS

-143 NMNIILMDDL
+143 NRNITLMDDL

-168 PSSDLEAY
+168 PSSNLEAY

-187 SHVLGYTGAVSRQ
+187 SHVVGYTGAISSQ
-200 EREDDEEYRYSI
+200 EREDDEEYRYAI
-212 NSRLGKSGIEKTYE
+212 NSRLGKSGIEKTFE

-249 LEKVLPT
+249 LDKVLPS

-271 LARKA
+271 LARKG
-276 LKGRKGAVV
+276 LRGRKGAVV

-297 VSSPDYNP
+297 VSSPDFNP

-310 TAEGDL
+310 TAKGNL
-316 RSLNSDTNAPFFN
+316 RFLSSDTNAPFFN

-347 LLGLESGII
+347 LLGLESEII
-356 NWNTKIEDE
+356 SWSTEIKDE
-365 GFFQIQEEGR
+365 GFFQIQDEGR

-380 KEEGHGTVDLN
+380 KEEGHGIVDLN

-428 IDLTGED
+428 IQLTAEE
-435 EGLLPSRNWKLGRTG
+435 EGVLPSRNWKLGRTG

-475 AVAVSVLATKG
+475 AVAVSVLATRGK
-486 RAYKPNI
+486 AYKPNI

-498 ETFIEPELLYQVE
+498 TTFIEPELLYQIE
-511 IKQERNWKK
+511 IKEERNWKK

-583 IFVGYGPIPNPN
+583 IFVGYGPVPNPN
-595 LTVVVIVENGESG
+595 LTVVVVVENGESG

-617 SIIDRYQKLQ
+617 LIIDRYQKLQ

>member
-1 MVNHT
+1 
-6 EPPLSSLRMFKISDL
+6 MFKISDL
-21 QGQEASLKGLKRRSR
+21 QSQEASLKGLKRRSR
-36 IILGFLF
+36 IILFFLF
-43 FVSLAGVLQIVKLT
+43 FISLASALQIIKLT

-63 YATESEKNR
+63 YVTESENNR

-78 YPSRG
+78 YPARG
-83 LIGLAKSNRLLVE
+83 LIGLAKDNSLLVE
-96 NIVAQQLTINFKSTA
+96 NIVAQQLRINLKSTA
-111 DIDST
+111 DLDST
-116 IVDIQK
+116 IKDIQE

-127 EEVVR
+127 EETVR
-132 TFYKVLSSNPR
+132 AFYKALSSNSR
-143 NMNIILMDDL
+143 NSNITLIDDL
-153 TEEQVAKYLVNKERW
+153 SEEQVAKYLVNKERW
-168 PSSDLEAY
+168 PSSDLDAY
-176 LKRYVIDNSLF
+176 LKRYVIDSSLF
-187 SHVLGYTGAVSRQ
+187 SHVLGYTGSVSKQ
-200 EREDDEEYRYSI
+200 ERQDAEEYRYSI
-212 NSRLGKSGIEKTYE
+212 NSKLGKSGIEKTYE

-271 LARKA
+271 LARQG
-276 LKGRKGAVV
+276 LNGRRGAVV

-305 NIFNE
+305 NIFNN
-310 TAEGDL
+310 TAKGDL
-316 RSLNSDTNAPFFN
+316 KSLSADLDAPFFN
-329 RAISGNYPPA
+329 RVISGNYPPA

-347 LLGLESGII
+347 LLGLESGVI
-356 NWNTKIEDE
+356 NWGTEIKDE
-365 GFFQIQEEGR
+365 GFFQIQEGGR

-380 KEEGHGTVDLN
+380 KEEGHGVVDLN

-402 YELASKTT
+402 YELASRIT

-415 SFLKLFGFGQKTG
+415 SFLKPFGFGQKTG
-428 IDLTGED
+428 INLTGED
-435 EGLLPSRNWKLGRTG
+435 AGVLPSRNWKLGRTG

-455 GDTINLGIGQGYIT
+455 GDTINLGIGQGYISA
-469 TTPLQL
+469 TPLQL
-475 AVAVSVLATKG
+475 AVAVSILATKG
-486 RAYKPNI
+486 KAYKPNI
-493 VEKVD
+493 VERID

-511 IKQERNWKK
+511 IKEKRNWKK

-535 AHNIYNPEDFLIAGK
+535 AHNIYSPEDVLIAGK

-561 ENLTVQEEYEN
+561 EDLTVQEEYET

-583 IFVGYGPIPNPN
+583 IFVGYGPIPMPN
-595 LTVVVIVENGESG
+595 LTVVVVVENGESG

-617 SIIDRYQKLQ
+617 SIIDRHQKLQ
-627 ESDV
+627 DSDV

>member
-1 MVNHT
+1 
-6 EPPLSSLRMFKISDL
+6 MFKISDL
-21 QGQEASLKGLKRRSR
+21 QSQEASLRGLKARSR
-36 IILGFLF
+36 IILFFLIII
-43 FVSLAGVLQIVKLT
+43 SLAGVIQIVKLT

-63 YATESEKNR
+63 YVTESEKNR

-78 YPSRG
+78 YPARG
-83 LIGLAKSNRLLVE
+83 LIGLAKDNKLLVE
-96 NIVAQQLTINFKSTA
+96 NIVAQQLTINSKSTT
-111 DIDST
+111 DIAST

-143 NMNIILMDDL
+143 NRNITLMDDL

-168 PSSDLEAY
+168 PSSNLEAY

-187 SHVLGYTGAVSRQ
+187 SHVVGYTGAISSQ
-200 EREDDEEYRYSI
+200 EREDDEEYRYAI
-212 NSRLGKSGIEKTYE
+212 NSRLGKSGIEKTFE

-249 LEKVLPT
+249 LEKVLPS

-271 LARKA
+271 LARKG
-276 LKGRKGAVV
+276 LRGRKGAVV

-297 VSSPDYNP
+297 VSSPDFNP

-310 TAEGDL
+310 TAKGNL
-316 RSLNSDTNAPFFN
+316 RSLSSDTNAPFFN

-347 LLGLESGII
+347 LLGLESEII
-356 NWNTKIEDE
+356 SWNTEIKDE
-365 GFFQIQEEGR
+365 GFFQIQDEGR

-380 KEEGHGTVDLN
+380 KEEGHGIVDLN

-428 IDLTGED
+428 IQLTGEE
-435 EGLLPSRNWKLGRTG
+435 EGVLPSRNWKLGRTG

-455 GDTINLGIGQGYIT
+455 GDTINLGIGQGYMT

-475 AVAVSVLATKG
+475 AVAVSVLATRGK
-486 RAYKPNI
+486 AYKPNI

-498 ETFIEPELLYQVE
+498 TTFIEPELLYQIE
-511 IKQERNWKK
+511 IKEERNWKK

-583 IFVGYGPIPNPN
+583 IFVGYGPVPNPN
-595 LTVVVIVENGESG
+595 LTVVVVVENGESG

-617 SIIDRYQKLQ
+617 LIIDRYQKLQ

>member
-1 MVNHT
+1 
-6 EPPLSSLRMFKISDL
+6 MFKISDL
-21 QGQEASLKGLKRRSR
+21 QSQEASLRGLKARSR
-36 IILGFLF
+36 IILFFLIII
-43 FVSLAGVLQIVKLT
+43 SLAGVIQIVKLT

-63 YATESEKNR
+63 YVTESEKNR

-78 YPSRG
+78 YPARG
-83 LIGLAKSNRLLVE
+83 LIGLAKDNKLLVE
-96 NIVAQQLTINFKSTA
+96 NIVAQQLTINSKSTT
-111 DIDST
+111 DIAST

-143 NMNIILMDDL
+143 NRNITLMDNL

-168 PSSDLEAY
+168 PSSNLEAY

-187 SHVLGYTGAVSRQ
+187 SHVVGYTGAISSQ

-212 NSRLGKSGIEKTYE
+212 NSRLGKSGIEKTFE

-249 LEKVLPT
+249 LEKVLPS

-271 LARKA
+271 LARKG
-276 LKGRKGAVV
+276 LRGRRGAVV

-297 VSSPDYNP
+297 VSSPDFNP

-310 TAEGDL
+310 TAKGDL
-316 RSLNSDTNAPFFN
+316 RSLSFDTNAPFFN

-347 LLGLESGII
+347 LLGLESEII
-356 NWNTKIEDE
+356 SWSTEIKDE
-365 GFFQIQEEGR
+365 GFFQIQDEGR

-380 KEEGHGTVDLN
+380 KEEGHGIVDLN

-415 SFLKLFGFGQKTG
+415 SFLKPFGFGQKTG
-428 IDLTGED
+428 IQLTGEE
-435 EGLLPSRNWKLGRTG
+435 EGVLPSRNWKLGRTG

-455 GDTINLGIGQGYIT
+455 GDTINLGIGQGYMT

-475 AVAVSVLATKG
+475 AVAVSVLATRGK
-486 RAYKPNI
+486 AYKPNI
-493 VEKVD
+493 VEKINT
-498 ETFIEPELLYQVE
+498 TFIEPELLYQIE
-511 IKQERNWKK
+511 IKEERNWKK

-583 IFVGYGPIPNPN
+583 IFVGYGPVPNPN
-595 LTVVVIVENGESG
+595 LTVVVVVENGESG

-617 SIIDRYQKLQ
+617 LIIDRYQKLQ

>member
-1 MVNHT
+1 
-6 EPPLSSLRMFKISDL
+6 MFKISDL
-21 QGQEASLKGLKRRSR
+21 QSQEASLRGLKARSR
-36 IILGFLF
+36 IILFFLIII
-43 FVSLAGVLQIVKLT
+43 SLAGVIQIVKLT

-63 YATESEKNR
+63 YVTESEKNR

-78 YPSRG
+78 YPARG
-83 LIGLAKSNRLLVE
+83 LIGLAKDNKLLVE
-96 NIVAQQLTINFKSTA
+96 NIVAQQLTINSKSTT
-111 DIDST
+111 DIAST

-143 NMNIILMDDL
+143 NRNITLMDDL

-168 PSSDLEAY
+168 PSSNLEAY

-187 SHVLGYTGAVSRQ
+187 SHVVGYTGAISSQ
-200 EREDDEEYRYSI
+200 EREDDEEYRYAI
-212 NSRLGKSGIEKTYE
+212 NSRLGKSGIEKTFE

-249 LEKVLPT
+249 LDKVLPS

-271 LARKA
+271 LARKG
-276 LKGRKGAVV
+276 LRGRKGAVV

-297 VSSPDYNP
+297 VSSPDFNP

-310 TAEGDL
+310 TAKGDL
-316 RSLNSDTNAPFFN
+316 RSLISDTNAPFFN

-347 LLGLESGII
+347 LLGLESEII
-356 NWNTKIEDE
+356 SWNTEIKDE
-365 GFFQIQEEGR
+365 GFFQIQDEGR

-380 KEEGHGTVDLN
+380 KEEGHGIVDLN

-415 SFLKLFGFGQKTG
+415 SFLKPFGFGQKTG
-428 IDLTGED
+428 IQLTGEE
-435 EGLLPSRNWKLGRTG
+435 EGVLPSRNWKLGRTG

-475 AVAVSVLATKG
+475 AVAVSVLATRGK
-486 RAYKPNI
+486 AYKPNI
-493 VEKVD
+493 VEKVNT
-498 ETFIEPELLYQVE
+498 TFIEPELLYQIE
-511 IKQERNWKK
+511 IKEERNWKK

-583 IFVGYGPIPNPN
+583 IFVGYGPVPNPN
-595 LTVVVIVENGESG
+595 LTVVVVVENGESG

-617 SIIDRYQKLQ
+617 LIINRYQKLQ

>member
-1 MVNHT
+1 
-6 EPPLSSLRMFKISDL
+6 MFKISDL
-21 QGQEASLKGLKRRSR
+21 QSQEASLRGLKARSR
-36 IILGFLF
+36 IILFFLILI
-43 FVSLAGVLQIVKLT
+43 SLAGVIQIVKLT

-63 YATESEKNR
+63 YVTESEKNR

-78 YPSRG
+78 YPARG
-83 LIGLAKSNRLLVE
+83 LIGLAKDNKLLVE
-96 NIVAQQLTINFKSTA
+96 NIVAQQLTVNSKSTT
-111 DIDST
+111 DIAST
-116 IVDIQK
+116 IADIQK

-143 NMNIILMDDL
+143 NRNITLMDDL

-168 PSSDLEAY
+168 PSSNLEAY

-187 SHVLGYTGAVSRQ
+187 SHVVGYTGAISSQ

-212 NSRLGKSGIEKTYE
+212 NSRLGKSGIEKTFE

-249 LEKVLPT
+249 LEKVLPS
-256 KAKNIFLSLDQELQE
+256 KAKNIYLSLDQELQE
-271 LARKA
+271 LARKG
-276 LKGRKGAVV
+276 LRGRKGAVV

-297 VSSPDYNP
+297 VSSPDFNP

-310 TAEGDL
+310 TAKGDL
-316 RSLNSDTNAPFFN
+316 RSLSSDTNAPFFN

-347 LLGLESGII
+347 LLGLESEII
-356 NWNTKIEDE
+356 SWNTEIKDE
-365 GFFQIQEEGR
+365 GFFQIQDEGR

-380 KEEGHGTVDLN
+380 KEEGHGIVDLN

-402 YELASKTT
+402 YELASKTN

-415 SFLKLFGFGQKTG
+415 SFLKPFGFGQKTG
-428 IDLTGED
+428 IQLTGEE
-435 EGLLPSRNWKLGRTG
+435 EGVLPSRNWKLGRTG

-455 GDTINLGIGQGYIT
+455 GDTINLGIGQGYMT

-475 AVAVSVLATKG
+475 AVAVSVLATRGK
-486 RAYKPNI
+486 AFKPKI
-493 VEKVD
+493 VEKID
-498 ETFIEPELLYQVE
+498 TTFIEPELLYQIE
-511 IKQERNWKK
+511 IKEERNWKK

-583 IFVGYGPIPNPN
+583 IFVGYGPVPNPN
-595 LTVVVIVENGESG
+595 LTVVVVVENGESG

-617 SIIDRYQKLQ
+617 LIIDRYQKYQ

>member
-1 MVNHT
+1 
-6 EPPLSSLRMFKISDL
+6 MFKISDL
-21 QGQEASLKGLKRRSR
+21 QSQEASLRGLKARSR
-36 IILGFLF
+36 IILFFLIII
-43 FVSLAGVLQIVKLT
+43 SLAGVIQIVKLT

-63 YATESEKNR
+63 YVTESEKNR

-78 YPSRG
+78 YPARG
-83 LIGLAKSNRLLVE
+83 LIGLAKDNKLLVE
-96 NIVAQQLTINFKSTA
+96 NIVAQQLTINSKSTT
-111 DIDST
+111 DIAST

-143 NMNIILMDDL
+143 NRNITLMDDL

-168 PSSDLEAY
+168 PSSNLEAY

-187 SHVLGYTGAVSRQ
+187 SHVVGYTGAISSQ

-212 NSRLGKSGIEKTYE
+212 NSRLGKSGIEKTFE

-249 LEKVLPT
+249 LEKVLPS

-271 LARKA
+271 LARKG
-276 LKGRKGAVV
+276 LRGRKGAVV

-297 VSSPDYNP
+297 VSSPDFNP

-310 TAEGDL
+310 TAKGDL
-316 RSLNSDTNAPFFN
+316 RSLSSDTNAPFFN

-347 LLGLESGII
+347 LLGLESEII
-356 NWNTKIEDE
+356 SWSTEIKDE
-365 GFFQIQEEGR
+365 GFFQIQDEGR

-380 KEEGHGTVDLN
+380 KEEGHGIVDLN

-415 SFLKLFGFGQKTG
+415 SFLKPFGFGQKTG
-428 IDLTGED
+428 IQLTGEE
-435 EGLLPSRNWKLGRTG
+435 EGVLPSRNWKLGRTG

-455 GDTINLGIGQGYIT
+455 GDTINLGIGQGYMT

-475 AVAVSVLATKG
+475 AVAVSVLATRGK
-486 RAYKPNI
+486 AYKPNI

-498 ETFIEPELLYQVE
+498 TTFIEPELLYQIE
-511 IKQERNWKK
+511 IKEERNWKK

-583 IFVGYGPIPNPN
+583 IFVGYGPVPNPN
-595 LTVVVIVENGESG
+595 LTVVVVVENGESG

-617 SIIDRYQKLQ
+617 LIIDRYQKLQ

>member
-200 EREDDEEYRYSI
+200 ERDDDEEYRYSI

-240 DVHGKEVRE
+240 DGHGKEVKD
-249 LEKVLPT
+249 LEKGLPT

-271 LARKA
+271 LARKG

-365 GFFQIQEEGR
+365 GFFQIHEEGR

-415 SFLKLFGFGQKTG
+415 SFLELFGFGQKTG

-550 TGTAQIKSLTE
+550 TGTAQIKSMTE

-583 IFVGYGPIPNPN
+583 LFVGYGPIPNPN

-617 SIIDRYQKLQ
+617 SIIDKYQKLQ